1 MRTYTRVGKDYSAE
15 EIDNAIGRTLWE
27 DFRKINLP
35 FMQGECIKSV
45 IASCK
50 IPLSK
55 ISRMC
60 LQNYIKHNGEDHGFY
75 GLDITYKNG
84 QAQLYVADNGC
95 DACVVASDFQPTEL
109 CPTS

>member
-1 MRTYTRVGKDYSAE
+1 M
-15 EIDNAIGRTLWE
+15 GR
-27 DFRKINLP
+27 FQKNQSPIYAGGMYKI
-35 FMQGECIKSV
+35 C